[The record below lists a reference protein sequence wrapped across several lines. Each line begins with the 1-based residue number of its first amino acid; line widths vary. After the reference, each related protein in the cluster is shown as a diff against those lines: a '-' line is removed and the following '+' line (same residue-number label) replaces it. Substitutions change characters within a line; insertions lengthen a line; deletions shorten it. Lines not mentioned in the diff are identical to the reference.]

1 MALSQTE
8 QTALSQFKDA
18 LHERFKDDL
27 IDVTLYGSKARGDD
41 RKDSDLDVL
50 VVLAPDNWRLSDVV
64 CSIATDILLDW
75 EVDISPKVI
84 SRKIYLNL
92 QKQESSFIR
101 NVIRDGIPL

>member
-8 QTALSQFKDA
+8 QTALSRFKDA
-18 LHERFKDDL
+18 LRERFKDDL
-27 IDVTLYGSKARGDD
+27 VDVTLYGSKARGDD

-50 VVLAPDNWRLSDVV
+50 VILAPDNWRLTDVV
-64 CSIATDILLDW
+64 CSIATNILLDW

-92 QKQESSFIR
+92 QKQESPFIR